1 MQNLTI
7 GAVIVIIIG
16 AAVVTF
22 VTLTG
27 GDSPPK
33 GNILILL
40 DTSAAMNGAFEG
52 GTKIEA
58 AVTTINELV
67 AGLQEASL
75 GQVALRQ
82 YGGPCVAGNTGP
94 VGS

>member
-40 DTSAAMNGAFEG
+40 DTSAAMNEAFEG

-58 AVTTINELV
+58 AVL
-67 AGLQEASL
+67 AGSESRPS
-75 GQVALRQ
+75 GVTPVWRTLR
-82 YGGPCVAGNTGP
+82 GG
-94 VGS
+94 